1 MFNASN
7 IKLHKQQ
14 LVELIAKADQAIT
27 NEDFTYLINFYSEN
41 GSLVVRD
48 DLYVSGKENLRKAF
62 IAIAEFFNHTL
73 HVAQGTVKVIFG
85 EDCALVLAE
94 TLLSAKMHNG
104 ANFNTVREATYVF
117 KYTEDQWLCVIDNS
131 YGTDLLQSA
140 ADARL
145 HFLCG
150 KIASGKSTLAK
161 TLANNART
169 VLISE
174 DAWLSILY
182 PGQLTELSHYIE
194 KSALIKSVLETHILQ
209 LISAGNTVVMD
220 FPANTPAQRKWLKS
234 LAESSGIPYVFHVLK
249 VDSDECKRRLSKRNE
264 VGDNPFKTSDA
275 EFDLITQHFSY
286 PSDDEQ
292 LICQDD

>member
-1 MFNASN
+1 MFNASD
-7 IKLHKQQ
+7 IELHKQQ

-27 NEDFTYLINFYSEN
+27 NEDFTYLMNFYSEN
-41 GSLVVRD
+41 GSLVVKD
-48 DLYVSGKENLRKAF
+48 DLHVSGKESLRKAF

-73 HVAQGTVKVIFG
+73 QVAQGTVKVIFG

-104 ANFNTVREATYVF
+104 VDFNAVREATYVF
-117 KYTEDQWLCVIDNS
+117 KYIEGQWLCVIDNS
-131 YGTDLLQSA
+131 YGTDLLKSA

-161 TLANNART
+161 TLSNKART

-174 DAWLSILY
+174 DTWLSTLY
-182 PGQLTELSHYIE
+182 PGQITELSHYIE
-194 KSALIKSVLETHILQ
+194 KSTLIKSVLETHIPQ
-209 LISAGNTVVMD
+209 LIKAGNTVVMD

-234 LAESSGIPYVFHVLK
+234 LADLSGVPYVFHVLK
-249 VDSDECKRRLSKRNE
+249 LDSDECKRRLSKRNE

-292 LICQDD
+292 LICQYD